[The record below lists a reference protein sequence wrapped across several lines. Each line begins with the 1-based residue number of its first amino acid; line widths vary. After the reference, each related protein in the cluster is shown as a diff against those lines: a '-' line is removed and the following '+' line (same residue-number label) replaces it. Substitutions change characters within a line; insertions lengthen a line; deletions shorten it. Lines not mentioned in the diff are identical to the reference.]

1 LAVRVVLVTQVPP
14 AAHAFDEMLRRLG
27 HELVG
32 IVASRAGAGRYGNR
46 FDELVAGAP
55 EGVDVVVPAGRERIA
70 PLLRALEPDVLL
82 CAAFPWKIPADAL
95 AVPRLGAVNGHPS
108 LLPRHRGPMPM
119 AWAAR
124 NGETEIGFTFHRMD
138 VDFDTGPILAQARF
152 ELEDEHSWPE
162 LSPKMETAS
171 SELLPDVFERLER
184 GDPGDPQDEAT
195 ATYAPFFDDV
205 YAEIDWSRP
214 AVEIARQVRAWRFAS
229 FRPGPRGAL
238 TDLDGE
244 RLRVL
249 RVSLQPGAGR
259 EVECG
264 DGSLWVLETE
274 SA

>member
-1 LAVRVVLVTQVPP
+1 VRVALVTQVPP
-14 AAHAFDEMLRRLG
+14 AAHAFEGMLRTLG

-46 FDELVAGAP
+46 FDELVSGAP
-55 EGVDVVVPAGRERIA
+55 EGVDVVVPASRERIA

-138 VDFDTGPILAQARF
+138 AEFDTGPILAQARF
-152 ELEDEHSWPE
+152 ALEDEHSWPE

-171 SELLPDVFERLER
+171 SELLPEVFERLER
-184 GDPGDPQDEAT
+184 GDPGDPQDEREAS
-195 ATYAPFFDDV
+195 YAPFFDDD

-214 AVEIARQVRAWRFAS
+214 AVEVARQVRAWRFAS

-238 TDLDGE
+238 TDLDGT
-244 RLRVL
+244 RLRIL
-249 RVSLQPGAGR
+249 RVGLEPGDGR
-259 EVECG
+259 AVECG
-264 DGSLWVLETE
+264 DGQTVWVLETE
-274 SA
+274 PG